1 VQTWLFFD
9 PWLALLMAGPVPNT
23 TDMLH
28 QLQRSAATLL
38 PLYTIGWRAVQH
50 GLLSAL
56 LMLTFSVAWADVYS
70 DVSEKISTGQLQ
82 AAQTLISRQLE
93 KQPSDPQMRLM
104 RSQIQVA
111 QGQKDQA
118 IDTLEALTQE
128 FPELP
133 EPYNNLAVLYAGQ
146 QRFDSALTALTQAIR
161 ARPDYA
167 LALEN
172 LGDVHAALARQSYLK
187 AKALPSQG
195 PLVTLRLDSKIQLTG
210 QVLQPIKT
218 ETNAKP

>member
-9 PWLALLMAGPVPNT
+9 PWLALPMARPVPNT
-23 TDMLH
+23 TYMLH
-28 QLQRSAATLL
+28 PLQRSAATWL
-38 PLYTIGWRAVQH
+38 PLTAIGWRAVQQ

-56 LMLTFSVAWADVYS
+56 FILPFSAAWADVYT
-70 DVSEKISTGQLQ
+70 DVNDKISTGQLQ
-82 AAQTLISRQLE
+82 AAQTLISRHLE
-93 KQPSDPQMRLM
+93 KQSADPQMRLM
-104 RSQIQVA
+104 HSQIQA
-111 QGQKDQA
+111 LQGQKDPA

-146 QRFDSALTALTQAIR
+146 QRFDSALTALNQAIR

-172 LGDVHAALARQSYLK
+172 LGDVHATLARQSYLK
-187 AKALPSQG
+187 ARALPSQG

-210 QVLQPIKT
+210 QVMQPIKT
-218 ETNAKP
+218 GTNAQP